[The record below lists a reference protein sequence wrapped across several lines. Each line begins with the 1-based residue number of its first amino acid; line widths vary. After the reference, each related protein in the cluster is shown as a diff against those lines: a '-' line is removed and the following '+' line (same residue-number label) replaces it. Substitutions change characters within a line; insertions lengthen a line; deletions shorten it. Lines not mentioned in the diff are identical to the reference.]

1 MNHLARHRPIIFVW
15 ENFGPLHVDRCEA
28 LARDVPEIP
37 VIGLEILS
45 RSSDYDWI
53 IESSN
58 SFKKI
63 TLSSPEERDPW
74 SPWKIISAI
83 ASNRPQAVFFCHYQR
98 PEILLA
104 AFMVRALGI
113 KTFTMNDSK
122 FDDYRRDL
130 WREAVKTFFLL
141 PYQGALAAS
150 QRSADYL
157 RFLGIQRHHI
167 ALGYD
172 AVSVS
177 RIRHLANS
185 APAPGG
191 EDFANRHFTIVARL
205 IPKKNIALALRA
217 LAILARA
224 NKPRRLV
231 ICGSGPLESEL
242 KALSQDLGL
251 SNLVEFKGFV
261 QTEEVCRT
269 LATSLALILPSTE
282 EQFGQVIPEALS
294 MGVPVLVS
302 DNCGAR
308 DHLVKTGIN
317 GFVFEPSNAEGLAF
331 FMRLLSSSEST
342 WTEMAKAAADSASL
356 GDVGD
361 FVNGVR
367 QLLGAVSTQAKS
379 RPRSPR
385 L

>member
-1 MNHLARHRPIIFVW
+1 MARGARRLAILSRTLARSIKSPAATPRTAREPFSSPSA
-15 ENFGPLHVDRCEA
+15 NNLRLGKFRPLHVDRCEA

-53 IESSN
+53 SESSN

-191 EDFANRHFTIVARL
+191 EDFANRHFTIVA
-205 IPKKNIALALRA
+205 IDPQKEYRA
-217 LAILARA
+217 R
-224 NKPRRLV
+224 
-231 ICGSGPLESEL
+231 
-242 KALSQDLGL
+242 
-251 SNLVEFKGFV
+251 
-261 QTEEVCRT
+261 
-269 LATSLALILPSTE
+269 
-282 EQFGQVIPEALS
+282 
-294 MGVPVLVS
+294 
-302 DNCGAR
+302 
-308 DHLVKTGIN
+308 
-317 GFVFEPSNAEGLAF
+317 
-331 FMRLLSSSEST
+331 
-342 WTEMAKAAADSASL
+342 SAS
-356 GDVGD
+356 VGHPSS
-361 FVNGVR
+361 R
-367 QLLGAVSTQAKS
+367 QQAATASDLRLGA
-379 RPRSPR
+379 PRKRTESA
-385 L
+385 